1 MKLWTK
7 GYPTEAITL
16 SHDKASN
23 RILIGLDDGIIDILQ
38 VNSNGYEDIACVKAH
53 QNRVTGVAYD
63 AMSNVVYSVSQDKVF
78 RVSHGSSIAL
88 IVGVP
93 HK

>member
-1 MKLWTK
+1 M
-7 GYPTEAITL
+7 
-16 SHDKASN
+16 
-23 RILIGLDDGIIDILQ
+23 GLDDGVIDVIQ
-38 VNSNGYEDIACVKAH
+38 VTNNGYEDVACVKAH
-53 QNRVTGVAYD
+53 QGRVTGVSYD